1 MSRSP
6 RVLVVEDDPSVRGL
20 LHTLLTAE
28 GYLVSAAPDGISG
41 LVAASSHRPDLIVL
55 DLVMPDL
62 GGARVLQELGADARL
77 AGVPV
82 LVVTG
87 RVEAVP
93 ALRARLGEQRVLAK
107 PFEVAELLDRVACL
121 VADTGEAAP

>member
-1 MSRSP
+1 
-6 RVLVVEDDPSVRGL
+6 
-20 LHTLLTAE
+20 
-28 GYLVSAAPDGISG
+28 
-41 LVAASSHRPDLIVL
+41 
-55 DLVMPDL
+55 MPDL

-93 ALRARLGEQRVLAK
+93 ALRARLGAQRVLAK